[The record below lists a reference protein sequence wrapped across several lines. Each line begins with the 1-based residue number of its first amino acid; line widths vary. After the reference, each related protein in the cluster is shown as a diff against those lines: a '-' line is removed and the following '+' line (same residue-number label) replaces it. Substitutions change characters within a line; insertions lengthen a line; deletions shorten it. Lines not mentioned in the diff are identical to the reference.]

1 MLPPPAKGQQPTI
14 NHSRRQRKSGGGG
27 GSAQWWFVERLQIRI
42 ICGLD
47 TGGRGCSLTILNN
60 NLLDYDDLQKMSLG
74 SLSTNII
81 VGTIFKGVDFRWTY
95 RQWRYRASEL
105 IFRQYSV
112 HRIYSSVREAL
123 PIDWSYA
130 SSPDAKS
137 FGAYHPTTTARA
149 WQNLQTFFLI
159 EHR

>member
-1 MLPPPAKGQQPTI
+1 MGFVEWYLNVWALMLARGRYNIYIWRGVVYGCCRRRLKANNQQSTI
-14 NHSRRQRKSGGGG
+14 LDGQRKSGGGG
-27 GSAQWWFVERLQIRI
+27 GSDQWWFVERLQIRI

-112 HRIYSSVREAL
+112 HRSTHL
-123 PIDWSYA
+123 
-130 SSPDAKS
+130 
-137 FGAYHPTTTARA
+137 
-149 WQNLQTFFLI
+149 
-159 EHR
+159 